1 MPENG
6 FATSTLE
13 TQMLIEARCRFKTIK
28 NNEPLLTKSLSL
40 IEEDFY
46 LGKPDKLMFL
56 MKEFRAHLSP
66 SLIKH
71 MSNPLLVAKL
81 DVKSVA
87 KFDFPRIKQKDFVKE
102 SD

>member
-1 MPENG
+1 
-6 FATSTLE
+6 
-13 TQMLIEARCRFKTIK
+13 
-28 NNEPLLTKSLSL
+28 L

-46 LGKPDKLMFL
+46 LGRPDKLMFL

-81 DVKSVA
+81 DVKVNIFIILNNVGSLKVR
-87 KFDFPRIKQKDFVKE
+87 FPKNKIERCG
-102 SD
+102 